1 MLRERRFCQSV
12 EKLAINI
19 VRFIGATI
27 FGVLTVV
34 ALISSQ
40 YMLPFGEELPVNKMD
55 FPLFQI
61 LAVLAVAVLVFV
73 VRKYE
78 KSLKHGERY
87 EKVFLAVSMLFV
99 FICGILWIRSLD
111 RVPEGDQAFLYAG
124 ASYFIEGDFSFFKK
138 GAYCQ
143 IYPQQ
148 IDLMAFTELL
158 FRMVGKYNYFAFEIL
173 NVFMATGIVGIGYL
187 LLKEMGGTY
196 EARILYCMGML
207 CCSPLICYTSWVYGD
222 VPGLFFLML
231 TALFVLKWQ
240 STRKW
245 PIGIWTVISGVLA
258 LLLRRNNL
266 IFLIA
271 LLLLSIVCVIDQR
284 KWKTLLIVGII
295 YCGFVLCSSGIKE
308 MYEIRS
314 GYEVEKGLP
323 ANSWI
328 AMGMQENKGVCG
340 WYNNIPKEVAAREGW
355 DYVKT
360 EQEMTGIIKERL
372 GTFLS
377 DPVYGVGFYVK
388 KVLSQWNDPTYQG
401 VYFSAKY
408 NSDDRPE
415 EGSTL
420 ANLYDAENGYFIYF
434 EWANISQFVVYLGML
449 FYFCLKKFEGDKAF
463 SWILAVTIIGGFFFS
478 ILWEA
483 KARYIFPYYVMMI
496 PLMAQGYSL
505 LIDRIMK
512 RIEK

>member
-124 ASYFIEGDFSFFKK
+124 ASYFMEGDFSFFRK
-138 GAYCQ
+138 GGYCQ

-148 IDLMAFTELL
+148 LDLMAFTELL
-158 FRMVGKYNYFAFEIL
+158 FRIVGPYQYLAFEVM

-196 EARILYCMGML
+196 EARILYCIAMI

-271 LLLLSIVCVIDQR
+271 LLLLSIVCVIGQR
-284 KWKTLLIVGII
+284 KWKTLLIVGTI

-328 AMGMQENKGVCG
+328 AMGMQENRGVCG
-340 WYNNIPKEVAAREGW
+340 WYNNVPKEVAAREGW
-355 DYVKT
+355 DYAKT
-360 EQEMTGIIKERL
+360 EQEMKGIIKERIR
-372 GTFLS
+372 TFLS
-377 DPVYGVGFYVK
+377 DPVYGATFYVK

-408 NSDDRPE
+408 NGDDRPK
-415 EGSTL
+415 EGSL
-420 ANLYDAENGYFIYF
+420 LSKLYDGENGYFKYF
-434 EWANISQFVVYLGML
+434 EWANIWQFVVYLGMFL
-449 FYFCLKKFEGDKAF
+449 YFCLIKYESGKALDR
-463 SWILAVTIIGGFFFS
+463 ILAVTIIGGFFFS

-483 KARYIFPYYVMMI
+483 KARYIFPYYLMMI
-496 PLMAQGYSL
+496 PLMVQGYSML
-505 LIDRIMK
+505 MGKIL
-512 RIEK
+512 EKPEK